1 MHNSCLT
8 YLIKYYDE
16 ERIHAGK
23 DPIPH
28 NVVWTDNCPTQYKC
42 RQNFVN
48 VAHASSFHNNKCTIT
63 HKFAQKYRFKGSWDA
78 TGKLIKKRILNNE
91 FKFDRCADAFDCY
104 KKLSR
109 NQFQYG
115 LAKDGSELKYEK
127 LKEYEEQGDAR
138 VLKNTGLTTR
148 RTMIGLAVETQDL
161 YNDLIISNDH
171 IVLTNRTL
179 IPDMIPIKN
188 TLKISQVAGSLNPHA
203 DGVWDLSTAY
213 LPCSCPPCR
222 RKIVVQ
228 KECLYYTQRNI
239 GQHKAVQICEKIGDK
254 YGVSKMTVK
263 ELKQELSARQIST
276 VGLKAVLVLRLVAL
290 LESEDSEIINND
302 VDTDDN
308 NLQECGSVI

>member
-8 YLIKYYDE
+8 YLIKYYNE
-16 ERIHAGK
+16 ERIQAGK

-48 VAHASSFHNNKCTIT
+48 VAHAASLHNNKCTIT

-179 IPDMIPIKN
+179 IPDMIPI
-188 TLKISQVAGSLNPHA
+188 
-203 DGVWDLSTAY
+203 
-213 LPCSCPPCR
+213 
-222 RKIVVQ
+222 
-228 KECLYYTQRNI
+228 
-239 GQHKAVQICEKIGDK
+239 
-254 YGVSKMTVK
+254 
-263 ELKQELSARQIST
+263 
-276 VGLKAVLVLRLVAL
+276 
-290 LESEDSEIINND
+290 
-302 VDTDDN
+302 
-308 NLQECGSVI
+308 